1 MKIGVLV
8 AGHAPEE
15 VQVSRGDYDKVFG
28 DLLRARGFSSEG
40 YFVVEGEF
48 PESPQECDGWLIT
61 GSKHG
66 VYENHDWIAP
76 LEEFICSVY
85 ADGRPM
91 IGVCFGHQIIAQA
104 LGGKVVK
111 FDKGWSVGMT
121 DYQIEGE
128 DLRLIAWHQDQVVE
142 RPDTA
147 RLIGSSPF
155 CENAALLYDNRI
167 LTIQPHPEF
176 DNTILE
182 MLIELR
188 GKGVIEP
195 DRLKKATETSGT
207 PHDSP
212 HFFDRMAQFFR
223 EGHAHG

>member
-15 VQVSRGDYDKVFG
+15 VQVSRGDYDQVFG